1 MNEQKETL
9 QKVLLTYGSSV
20 LLTLL
25 MLLITR
31 ILLPFTGSGSLFSL
45 YILGVLAAAV
55 YQGAWAGF
63 LTTALTSVTVDYF
76 FLPPLYPLK
85 ATNVPYVYLLGFFFI
100 VGILA
105 SMIVHHLQYRKDMVD
120 FKRKEREY
128 LQLLSIMQKENRKY
142 QQEIKARDEF
152 LSLASHELKTPLSS
166 LLLQLQTALHNI
178 RNVSLANFS
187 VENLLKMLQSAE
199 QQSVR
204 LSKMINDLLNTSLI
218 TTGRLE
224 LEREPVD
231 LSTLVQDVI
240 DQFAAK
246 EKDGARITLTAAK
259 NVVGEWD
266 KLRIEQ
272 VVTNLLSN
280 AIKYGDD
287 KPIEVTVS
295 KHDAHA
301 RLSVTDHGIGI
312 PKEQQEKIFEK
323 FKRGVSN
330 HDYQGLGVGLY
341 ITAQIV
347 KVHEGKITVRSKQN
361 HGSTFTVELPLKN
374 EKKK

>member
-1 MNEQKETL
+1 
-9 QKVLLTYGSSV
+9 
-20 LLTLL
+20 
-25 MLLITR
+25 
-31 ILLPFTGSGSLFSL
+31 
-45 YILGVLAAAV
+45 
-55 YQGAWAGF
+55 
-63 LTTALTSVTVDYF
+63 
-76 FLPPLYPLK
+76 
-85 ATNVPYVYLLGFFFI
+85 
-100 VGILA
+100 
-105 SMIVHHLQYRKDMVD
+105 MVD